1 MSSIASPTWVRYAW
15 PGRARMSRVHK
26 AAPRI
31 LVVDA
36 DPALLGPL
44 EEWLGGQGWRVVAD
58 LAKEILALRNGGRP

>member
-1 MSSIASPTWVRYAW
+1 
-15 PGRARMSRVHK
+15 MSRVHK

-36 DPALLGPL
+36 DPVLLGLL
-44 EEWLGGQGWRVVAD
+44 EEWLGGQRWRVVAD

>member
-1 MSSIASPTWVRYAW
+1 
-15 PGRARMSRVHK
+15 MSRVRK

-36 DPALLGPL
+36 DPALLGLL
-44 EEWLGGQGWRVVAD
+44 EEWLGQGWRVVAD